1 MTGAG
6 PGARGE
12 STAAIS
18 SADRLGAMFQ
28 HWSSILQALPIGVY
42 VVGMKGEVIHF
53 NRHAEALW
61 GQPPGDDRFGG
72 ALRVYWPDG
81 RPLAPADSP
90 LSRVIRS
97 GEPLPD
103 VEIVIERADG
113 SRIDVLASIEPLRES
128 DGAMLGAVT
137 CFQDVTDV
145 KRTRSR
151 ADRLDSWI
159 RRVVDLSPVAMYVTD
174 AQGKLLSCNPA
185 AAQLWGRSPVIGE
198 DLWCGSHR
206 LFHPDGRPMPL
217 ETCPM
222 AMALKGGE
230 APQGVE
236 VIFERPDGHRGAFLA
251 YPTLLHD
258 SEGALMGAV
267 NMLVDISDRKLAE
280 ERQKLLVDEL
290 NHRVKNT
297 LASVQSLA
305 AHSLRGGVEPV
316 QMRERFEARLLALSN
331 VHNQLAGRRWQD
343 ADLRVLAE
351 DVLAP
356 YRAHDRLTL
365 AGEAVAVSAK
375 TAIGL
380 SMVLH
385 ELATNAVRHGA
396 LSSPSGHVLLAW
408 TVASPDQLVLAWEEI
423 GGPPVAPPTH
433 QGFGARFIAG
443 AIGGELGGRLE
454 HIYPPEGV
462 RCRIEAPL

>member
-1 MTGAG
+1 MTGAE
-6 PGARGE
+6 PLPTSRA
-12 STAAIS
+12 TAAT
-18 SADRLGAMFQ
+18 SAQRLDAAFQ
-28 HWSSILQALPIGVY
+28 HWSSLLEALPVGVY
-42 VVGMKGEVIHF
+42 VCGLRGEVLRF
-53 NRHAEALW
+53 NSRAVSLW
-61 GQPPGDDRFGG
+61 GRPPTDRFGG
-72 ALRVYWPDG
+72 QLGVYWPDG
-81 RPLAPADSP
+81 RPVEKPDSP
-90 LSRVIRS
+90 VGRVLSS
-97 GEPLPD
+97 GEGVGD
-103 VEIVIERADG
+103 VEAILERPDG
-113 SRIDVLASIEPLRES
+113 SRIDILASMQPLRDS
-128 DGAMLGAVT
+128 DGALLGVVT
-137 CFQDVTDV
+137 CFQDVSEV
-145 KRTRSR
+145 KQTRKR
-151 ADRLDSWI
+151 AIRLDSWV

-174 AQGKLLSCNPA
+174 PQGLLQSFNPA
-185 AAQLWGRSPVIGE
+185 AVQLWGRTPVIGE
-198 DLWCGSHR
+198 DAWCGSHR

-217 ETCPM
+217 DTCPM
-222 AMALKGGE
+222 AVALKGGE
-230 APQGVE
+230 ATQGLE

-331 VHNQLAGRRWQD
+331 AHNQLAGRRWQD
-343 ADLRVLAE
+343 ADLRALAE
-351 DVLAP
+351 DVLAA
-356 YRAHDRLTL
+356 YLAQERLTL
-365 AGEAVAVSAK
+365 SGQALNVSAK
-375 TAIGL
+375 TAISL

-385 ELATNAVRHGA
+385 ELATNAAQHGA
-396 LSSPSGHVLLAW
+396 LSAPTGHVLLAW
-408 TVASPDQLVLAWEEI
+408 TVAAPDQLVLVWEEI

-454 HIYPPEGV
+454 HVYAPEGV